1 MLYCTYDEYQAADGT
16 VPEAAF
22 GVLCSRASRL
32 IDSATFGRAETHA
45 AECKE
50 DDEYLIK
57 FNEILDDFFADLLGE
72 DYDQRLGIDVDDLE
86 DLMQLL
92 ADFNAAADPEALER
106 MAALQPIDREAM
118 KDAKSSIPAPIPMPM
133 NREQRRAARRAK
145 A

>member
-1 MLYCTYDEYQAADGT
+1 MKFDFKVTKGKDYKRYIQGYKAAM
-16 VPEAAF
+16 AALN
-22 GVLCSRASRL
+22 VL
-32 IDSATFGRAETHA
+32 D
-45 AECKE
+45 KE

-92 ADFNAAADPEALER
+92 ADFNAAEALER

>member
-1 MLYCTYDEYQAADGT
+1 MILRNVKFDFKVTKGKDYKRYIQGYKAAM
-16 VPEAAF
+16 AALN
-22 GVLCSRASRL
+22 VL
-32 IDSATFGRAETHA
+32 D
-45 AECKE
+45 KE

-57 FNEILDDFFADLLGE
+57 FNEILDDFFADLLGD

-92 ADFNAAADPEALER
+92 ADFNAAANPEALER
-106 MAALQPIDREAM
+106 MSALQPIDREAL

-133 NREQRRAARRAK
+133 NRAQRRAARRAK

>member
-1 MLYCTYDEYQAADGT
+1 MAALN
-16 VPEAAF
+16 
-22 GVLCSRASRL
+22 VL
-32 IDSATFGRAETHA
+32 D
-45 AECKE
+45 KE

-57 FNEILDDFFADLLGE
+57 FNEILDDFFADLLGD

-118 KDAKSSIPAPIPMPM
+118 KDAKSSIPAPIPIPM

>member
-1 MLYCTYDEYQAADGT
+1 MILRNVKFDFKVTKGKDYKRYIQGYKAAM
-16 VPEAAF
+16 AA
-22 GVLCSRASRL
+22 LNAL
-32 IDSATFGRAETHA
+32 D
-45 AECKE
+45 KE

-92 ADFNAAADPEALER
+92 ADFNAAANPEALER

>member
-1 MLYCTYDEYQAADGT
+1 MILRNVKFDFKVTKGKDYKRYIQGYKAAM
-16 VPEAAF
+16 AA
-22 GVLCSRASRL
+22 LNAL
-32 IDSATFGRAETHA
+32 D
-45 AECKE
+45 KE

-92 ADFNAAADPEALER
+92 ADFNAAADPEAPEALER